1 MLVESCTHQW
11 CTAETETGGGYLIVI
26 AGEQSLR
33 CGRGVSVVCLSSVS
47 RLSSWRLPEILERRL
62 RLSPICGQDWGLE
75 VCEVGCEKQGR
86 YVPSTPGQVEGPGG
100 VAGLAEQP
108 PQAQCWPGCWTVQ
121 LWIMGQS
128 SVKHWTP
135 TKQWRPS
142 APELPCPRPVS
153 RVPGEWS
160 STTDQHLPTHH
171 TALTSSFMHLPP

>member
-1 MLVESCTHQW
+1 M
-11 CTAETETGGGYLIVI
+11 
-26 AGEQSLR
+26 
-33 CGRGVSVVCLSSVS
+33 
-47 RLSSWRLPEILERRL
+47 
-62 RLSPICGQDWGLE
+62 
-75 VCEVGCEKQGR
+75 GCEEQGR

-142 APELPCPRPVS
+142 APKLPCPRPVS
-153 RVPGEWS
+153 RVPRPRRVVVHHRPASPHTPHSPHLQLHASATLTRAPYHRRRKTAYLVILAARASDCPRVCTVYKQPQPPSLPRQARAPQS
-160 STTDQHLPTHH
+160 SHLQSN
-171 TALTSSFMHLPP
+171 L